1 MGVKDRFMPL
11 TNTSAD
17 AAALTLLAHYDSVR
31 VLVVLCGVPRSQQR
45 VLSHDKRTLQKP
57 WLNTKT
63 NRHLDSQFEG
73 GADTSAWPISI
84 PAELLRTIWKCT
96 SALSVIR
103 SGTSR
108 LSTLA
113 LRLPKKPILRVDS
126 GGLCLLSGQEK
137 HIEAFAS
144 LVYIA
149 VSRANAHLDNST
161 CRFRKQWRVLLG
173 ARQAPIIGWVRG

>member
-1 MGVKDRFMPL
+1 MAFLARSKGSFLTTKEPCKDPASIQKQTVIWIRSL
-11 TNTSAD
+11 RE
-17 AAALTLLAHYDSVR
+17 VR
-31 VLVVLCGVPRSQQR
+31 IPPR
-45 VLSHDKRTLQKP
+45 
-57 WLNTKT
+57 
-63 NRHLDSQFEG
+63 G
-73 GADTSAWPISI
+73 PISI
-84 PAELLRTIWKCT
+84 PAELLRTIWKRT

-108 LSTLA
+108 LSTPA